1 MRTLL
6 FVALG
11 LSAVGSTMT
20 ADASMQAQVQSYAE
34 MVCGTNL
41 KTGHPEKASA
51 KKRCISGLTKL
62 GKNAFK
68 LAAPSIQKCKKESDF
83 FLCIRGHT
91 TDRAEIKQAAR
102 EHGREIKTM
111 SKTPHHI
118 NSPRLNRLGEAIQ
131 QVLGQRSILWSNNS
145 KTWGCKGRNLYGY
158 YRITNELIVMCQG
171 FHNGDLVELID
182 TLKHEGWHAVQHR
195 CRNGV
200 PYLDDQQIA
209 ERLPQRDAIN
219 VHNYHPKQRRLE
231 SEARVMA
238 KIDDAQWI
246 QLVKHECKGKEKRPY
261 KPDLGFTYSTF

>member
-11 LSAVGSTMT
+11 LSAVASTMT

-41 KTGHPEKASA
+41 KTGNPEEPSA
-51 KKRCISGLTKL
+51 KKRCISGLMKL

-68 LAAPSIQKCKKESDF
+68 LASPSIQKCKQKANF
-83 FLCIRGHT
+83 FSCIKGHT
-91 TDRAEIKQAAR
+91 TDTARIKQAAR

-111 SKTPHHI
+111 STTPHHL
-118 NSPRLNRLGEAIQ
+118 NSPRLDRLGETIQ
-131 QVLGQRSILWSNNS
+131 HVLGQRSILWSNNS
-145 KTWGCKGRNLYGY
+145 KYWGCKGRNLYGY
-158 YRITNELIVMCQG
+158 YRITNELVVMCQG

-209 ERLPQRDAIN
+209 ARLPQRDVIN
-219 VHNYHPKQRRLE
+219 VHSYHPKQRRLE

-238 KIDDAQWI
+238 KIADAQWI
-246 QLVKHECKGKEKRPY
+246 QLVESECKGKEKRPY

>member
-1 MRTLL
+1 
-6 FVALG
+6 
-11 LSAVGSTMT
+11 
-20 ADASMQAQVQSYAE
+20 MQAQVQSYAE

-41 KTGHPEKASA
+41 KTGHPEEASA
-51 KKRCISGLTKL
+51 KKRCISGLMRL

-68 LAAPSIQKCKKESDF
+68 LASPSIQKCKQEANF
-83 FLCIRGHT
+83 FACIRGHT

-118 NSPRLNRLGEAIQ
+118 NSPRLDRLGEEIQ
-131 QVLGQRSILWSNNS
+131 HVLGQRSILWSNNS
-145 KTWGCKGRNLYGY
+145 KIWGCKGRNLYGY
-158 YRITNELIVMCQG
+158 YRIKNELVVMCQG
-171 FHNGDLVELID
+171 FHNGDLDELIE
-182 TLKHEGWHAVQHR
+182 TLKNEGRHAVQHC

-209 ERLPQRDAIN
+209 SRLPQRDAIN
-219 VHNYHPKQRRLE
+219 VHSYHPKQRRLE

-246 QLVKHECKGKEKRPY
+246 QLVESECKGKEKRPY
-261 KPDLGFTYSTF
+261 KPDLDFTYSTF